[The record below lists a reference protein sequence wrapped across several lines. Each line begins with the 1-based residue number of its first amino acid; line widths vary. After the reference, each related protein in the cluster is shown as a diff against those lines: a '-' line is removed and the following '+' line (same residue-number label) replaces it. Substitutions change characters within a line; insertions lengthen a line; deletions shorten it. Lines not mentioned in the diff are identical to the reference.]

1 MSKELDVWMK
11 KHPRTHAFPDSLIP
25 AVEETESANIENTV
39 SPAGAVGPMQI
50 VTSAHNLRDSDVADP
65 KINREVGV
73 RYLDKLYK
81 QFDGDVVRTLR
92 AYNQGPGNERKEPE
106 DYTPTVEAQQY
117 PNKVIYRDESRKND
131 TEASFEQ
138 WKKDHPVRVP
148 QEMKQWEA
156 KYPVLEAFGKG
167 AKAVMDFAEK
177 PFGYENPPVSFLLD
191 ITGVRSIPKTAE
203 MLAYGDR
210 LTTGKGETLH
220 VKDDVL
226 DTALLAAP
234 VAGRA
239 MKAMKGKPVGLS
251 IKAIEDAPI
260 RSLAEVMKDEPY
272 TLKSIEGLVNR
283 SGKKGMISVQAIKD
297 ELNRPGISKAEKDIL
312 TPFTAQDGAVK
323 AEDLVQGMKAS
334 TKDFRLTAH
343 THDQWADYGLD
354 NIGRGG
360 TLDWIPEVES
370 RAAKDIAGAPA
381 RTTTWRL
388 PDDVSGN
395 MGNHFKDPEY
405 FGHTRAFEE
414 NGIPHVV
421 EVQSD
426 LMQNKKLVG
435 PKRDEA
441 EAEFN
446 KIRDGIPDL
455 RKKISDG
462 HNAIQEARDALY
474 KSGSSA
480 ESDRLIEKIHGL
492 KAEMNGLPTIQSQ
505 QLKRDELLAK
515 LTAGNTEKD
524 IEPMRKTHVERL
536 VKEELSLADQNG
548 RSVVRFADPDTV
560 AKVESWPDIVGS
572 ISARLKRLE
581 GHVAKIKETNPQET
595 TLPQWEKEIAAAK
608 KNLADLRPNQLKL
621 AEETR
626 DRHVEQVAAR
636 KRLHA
641 ANPDLM
647 DSRPL
652 REARIEKTNLLEEEI
667 KSDELEVSHFKKH
680 LKDPIDSPL
689 FSRQHHGIYDNYKD
703 MEKYL
708 KSIGGIDYVD
718 THGHRW
724 IEVPV
729 KGAKSP
735 VKSGRVPMFSITGAA
750 APVGYNAVNEE
761 PSK

>member
-25 AVEETESANIENTV
+25 AVEETESANIENAV

-156 KYPVLEAFGKG
+156 KYPVLEALGKG

-210 LTTGKGETLH
+210 LTTGKGETLK

-239 MKAMKGKPVGLS
+239 MKAMKGTPVGLS

-272 TLKSIEGLVNR
+272 TLKSIEGLVDR
-283 SGKKGMISVQAIKD
+283 SGKKGMISVQSIKD

-343 THDQWADYGLD
+343 THDQWADYGLN

-388 PDDVSGN
+388 PEDVSGN

-435 PKRDEA
+435 SKRDEA
-441 EAEFN
+441 EAEFI
-446 KIRDGIPDL
+446 KLEQEIDDVKKRRAELRAKESEIRAAGRTPVWQGGREIRLLQPLEL
-455 RKKISDG
+455 R
-462 HNAIQEARDALY
+462 
-474 KSGSSA
+474 
-480 ESDRLIEKIHGL
+480 
-492 KAEMNGLPTIQSQ
+492 
-505 QLKRDELLAK
+505 RDELLTK

-524 IEPMRKTHVERL
+524 LEPMRKTHVERL
-536 VKEELSLADQNG
+536 VKEELNMANQNG
-548 RSVVRFADPDTV
+548 QSSVRFADPDTV
-560 AKVESWPDIVGS
+560 AKVEGWPIATQDAIERIKDAEAKLPKAGPESAKFLKDI
-572 ISARLKRLE
+572 IENNKEILKNVRQYRLE
-581 GHVAKIKETNPQET
+581 QAQEI
-595 TLPQWEKEIAAAK
+595 LASNEHNL
-608 KNLADLRPNQLKL
+608 NLALGTDQ
-621 AEETR
+621 
-626 DRHVEQVAAR
+626 
-636 KRLHA
+636 
-641 ANPDLM
+641 
-647 DSRPL
+647 
-652 REARIEKTNLLEEEI
+652 IEKYT
-667 KSDELEVSHFKKH
+667 KELENGKRMVAHYKKH
-680 LKDPIDSPL
+680 LNDPIDSPL
-689 FSRQHHGIYDNYKD
+689 FSPEHHGIYDNYKD